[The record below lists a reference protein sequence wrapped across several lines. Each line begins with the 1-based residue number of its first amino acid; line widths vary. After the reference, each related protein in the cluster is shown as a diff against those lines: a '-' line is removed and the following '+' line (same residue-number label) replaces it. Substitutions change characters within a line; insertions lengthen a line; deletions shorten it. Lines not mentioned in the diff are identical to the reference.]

1 MAQENRKSLAELQK
15 QAVVEKMWLNYY
27 NNTLRDMKIINL
39 EQHRKMKIQINS
51 RRPPME
57 R

>member
-1 MAQENRKSLAELQK
+1 MTQENRKSLAELQK